1 MCLMFAV
8 IGEDIPHM
16 NAVLEI
22 VQAEYTNSI
31 RILENAL
38 LIKTDRW
45 IEDVASLFYET
56 AERISGTKYSDLKLA
71 LIEVDQEKSIL
82 PRPQEVDRIAFDYL
96 LGKANS

>member
-1 MCLMFAV
+1 M
-8 IGEDIPHM
+8 D
-16 NAVLEI
+16 AVLEI

-38 LIKTDRW
+38 LIKTDHW

-56 AERISGTKYSDLKLA
+56 AERISGRKYSDLRLA

-82 PRPQEVDRIAFDYL
+82 PRPEEADRIAFDYL
-96 LGKANS
+96 LGRATP

>member
-1 MCLMFAV
+1 M
-8 IGEDIPHM
+8 D
-16 NAVLEI
+16 AVLEI

-56 AERISGTKYSDLKLA
+56 AERISGRKYSDLRLA

-82 PRPQEVDRIAFDYL
+82 PRPEEADRIAFDYL
-96 LGKANS
+96 LGRATP